1 MANYVK
7 ISLLSQPALSHS
19 PYSDDLEGKV
29 QEMLAYLNE
38 NLQKVLPDKPDLIVV
53 PEACDR
59 FPSFTM
65 EERKRSERYVLLA
78 SVTLSTLFGGVLMN
92 MIEVHLSEVL
102 TLTMVSIA
110 TGMILYIVFSEL
122 TPHVFRTREHL
133 RESLTSVV
141 IGFALVWVS
150 TLVA

>member
-65 EERKRSERYVLLA
+65 EERKRYYRYRGDRIRD
-78 SVTLSTLFGGVLMN
+78 FYRD
-92 MIEVHLSEVL
+92 
-102 TLTMVSIA
+102 IA
-110 TGMILYIVFSEL
+110 RENRCTIAYSACRFL
-122 TPHVFRTREHL
+122 PAFRPQRGDPWHL
-133 RESLTSVV
+133 RQKSSGSGG
-141 IGFALVWVS
+141 IGQRRDRLRH
-150 TLVA
+150 

>member
-65 EERKRSERYVLLA
+65 EERKRYYRYRGDRIRDFYRDIARENRCPPLPLPA
-78 SVTLSTLFGGVLMN
+78 GGRNPPLP
-92 MIEVHLSEVL
+92 
-102 TLTMVSIA
+102 
-110 TGMILYIVFSEL
+110 EL
-122 TPHVFRTREHL
+122 HPAFRPQRGDPWHL
-133 RESLTSVV
+133 RQKSSGSGG
-141 IGFALVWVS
+141 IGQRRDRLRH
-150 TLVA
+150 